1 MFYSSHPPPPFFT
14 PRSASPPVCVKALSH
29 DFSVRNRPN
38 YFTISAKVLDRTGDH
53 PGALAEL
60 LKAFEL
66 PGVRPPSA
74 RGGADERKE
83 EGGAGAV
90 VVSLHDRS
98 TVFVMLGEMHAK
110 LGDLTKAR
118 CVLA

>member
-1 MFYSSHPPPPFFT
+1 MFYSPHPPPPFFT
-14 PRSASPPVCVKALSH
+14 PRSASSPVCVKALSH